1 MVSNGSSYFLPR
13 DLHPLAWW
21 LWALGMAV
29 AASRTT
35 NPWLLALII
44 AVVCH
49 VVVSRKADAPWAK
62 AFRLYLYLAVA
73 IVVLRVA
80 FRVLF
85 GGAIGTTV
93 LVHLPG
99 LDLPHW
105 AAGIQILGD
114 ITAENLLTGV
124 YDGLRL
130 ATMLVCLGAANA
142 LANPKRLLKSMPSA
156 LYEVGTAVTVAISV
170 FPQLAESVVRVR
182 RARRL
187 RGDAGGRMHALRSVI
202 VPVLA
207 DALDRSMHLAA
218 AMDARGYGRRARADA
233 RSSTVSGVLM
243 LTGLIGICIGVY
255 ISLDATAPMTVT
267 IPVLVIGCA
276 LAAAGFLVAGRRVER
291 TRYRPEPW
299 HLAEA
304 VAGISGLVPAALMV
318 TAGAVL
324 ADGAIGDVLHPSLIP
339 LMWPQVSWLLF
350 IGILAGILPSFLTP
364 APQTLTDIDEAAYRS
379 TGLSADP
386 MSVEETD
393 DLGAEVSS

>member
-1 MVSNGSSYFLPR
+1 MKGNGSSYFLPR

-21 LWALGMAV
+21 LWALCMAV

-73 IVVLRVA
+73 IVILRVA

-105 AAGIQILGD
+105 AAGIQILGN
-114 ITAENLLTGV
+114 ITAENLLIGA

-187 RGDAGGRMHALRSVI
+187 RGDAGGRMHGLRSVI

-233 RSSTVSGVLM
+233 RAAAISGTLM
-243 LTGLIGICIGVY
+243 LVGLIGICIGVY
-255 ISLDATAPMTVT
+255 ISLDATAPVTVT
-267 IPVLVIGCA
+267 VPVLLIGCA
-276 LAAAGFLVAGRRVER
+276 AAGAGFLLAGRRVER
-291 TRYRPEPW
+291 SRYRPDPW
-299 HLAEA
+299 RLAEA
-304 VAGISGLVPAALMV
+304 VTGVSGLATAALMI
-318 TAGAVL
+318 AGGAV
-324 ADGAIGDVLHPSLIP
+324 ASTGAGDVLHPSVIP
-339 LMWPQVSWLLF
+339 LMWPQVSWMLF

-364 APQTLTDIDEAAYRS
+364 APRTLADIDEVADANTDHPS
-379 TGLSADP
+379 AGEHADP
-386 MSVEETD
+386 VGVTEIRS
-393 DLGAEVSS
+393 

>member
-1 MVSNGSSYFLPR
+1 MKGNGSSYFLPR

-21 LWALGMAV
+21 LWALCMAV

-73 IVVLRVA
+73 IVILRVA

-114 ITAENLLTGV
+114 ITAENLLIGA

-187 RGDAGGRMHALRSVI
+187 RGDAGGRMHGLRSVI

-233 RSSTVSGVLM
+233 RAAAISGTLM
-243 LTGLIGICIGVY
+243 LAGLIGICIGVY
-255 ISLDATAPMTVT
+255 ISLDATAPVTVT
-267 IPVLVIGCA
+267 VPVLLIGCA
-276 LAAAGFLVAGRRVER
+276 AAGAGFLLAGRRVECS
-291 TRYRPEPW
+291 RYRPDPW
-299 HLAEA
+299 RLAEA
-304 VAGISGLVPAALMV
+304 VTGVSGLATAALMI
-318 TAGAVL
+318 AGGAV
-324 ADGAIGDVLHPSLIP
+324 ASTGAGDVLHPSVIP
-339 LMWPQVSWLLF
+339 LMWPQVSWMLF

-364 APQTLTDIDEAAYRS
+364 APRTLADIDEVADANTDHPS
-379 TGLSADP
+379 AGEHADP
-386 MSVEETD
+386 VGVTEIRS
-393 DLGAEVSS
+393 